1 INEKGASVI
10 VEDVSSEFIST
21 VNGVIFEIF
30 NNIGLE
36 LEADLPDIEQFEDYI
51 FTIEKK
57 LPEIHKT
64 LKGTLSDANEA
75 SGIVSKAQKEI
86 PKAQDVIG
94 NGLTTIDET
103 SEFLDKAEQQINEIG
118 PKIKEDLSKDQDT
131 VTNFNALLNYVN

>member
-1 INEKGASVI
+1 KNLGTVVDVHPEKAHVEYYVNEKLNAIAPKITEKGASVI

-57 LPEIHKT
+57 LPDRKSTRLNSSHVSISYAVFC
-64 LKGTLSDANEA
+64 LKKKKNRL
-75 SGIVSKAQKEI
+75 
-86 PKAQDVIG
+86 
-94 NGLTTIDET
+94 
-103 SEFLDKAEQQINEIG
+103 
-118 PKIKEDLSKDQDT
+118 
-131 VTNFNALLNYVN
+131 